1 MWPQNSRL
9 NYTATTAFESLTQV
23 LRRFRQE
30 ILFAKKKQNQNKKR
44 KPHLQTLSLH
54 IDKVDESEVS
64 PS

>member
-9 NYTATTAFESLTQV
+9 NSTTTTAFESLTQV
-23 LRRFRQE
+23 LRRFRRE
-30 ILFAKKKQNQNKKR
+30 ILFAKKNKTKTKSE